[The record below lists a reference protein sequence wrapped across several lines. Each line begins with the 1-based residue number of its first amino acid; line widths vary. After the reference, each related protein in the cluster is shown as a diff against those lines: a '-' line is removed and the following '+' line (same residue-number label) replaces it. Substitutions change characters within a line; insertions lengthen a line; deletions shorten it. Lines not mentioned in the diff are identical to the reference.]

1 MRNKLIIIGAG
12 GHGKVV
18 ANIAMLNGYKEI
30 YFLDDDTSKK
40 YIGKYQIIGTTKDI
54 NRYKNEYDFFIAI
67 GDNEI
72 RKKLTMLLLD
82 NDIKPVSLIHPSA
95 VIDSTVQIGY
105 GVVVMANSVV
115 NADANLSRGV
125 IVNTGATVDHDCS
138 IGSYTHICPG
148 VHIAGGVKIGSKVW
162 VGIGTSVI
170 NNLSICNDCLIGAG
184 SLVTKNILTKG
195 TYFGCPVRK
204 MVRE

>member
-1 MRNKLIIIGAG
+1 MCDKLIIIGAG

-67 GDNEI
+67 GSNET
-72 RKKLTMLLLD
+72 RKKLAMLLLD
-82 NDIKPVSLIHPSA
+82 NNIKPVSLIHPSA

-105 GVVVMANSVV
+105 GVVVMANAVI
-115 NADANLSRGV
+115 NADTKIGNNV
-125 IVNTGATVDHDCS
+125 IVNTASSIDHDCIINDYVHVS
-138 IGSYTHICPG
+138 PG
-148 VHIAGGVKIGSKVW
+148 VHIAGNVHIGEKTWLCIGSS
-162 VGIGTSVI
+162 II
-170 NNLSICNDCLIGAG
+170 NNISVSRNCIIGAG
-184 SLVTKNILTKG
+184 SVVLKNIEKSG
-195 TYFGCPVRK
+195 VYVGIPMRRIK
-204 MVRE
+204 I